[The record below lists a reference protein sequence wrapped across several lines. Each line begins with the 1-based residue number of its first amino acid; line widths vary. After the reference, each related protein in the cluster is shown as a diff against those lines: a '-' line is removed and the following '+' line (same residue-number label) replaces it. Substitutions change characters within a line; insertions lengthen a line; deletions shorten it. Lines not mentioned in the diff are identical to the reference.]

1 MDDRNLTHLLA
12 HFRDAPLPPL
22 PGTFRQDVWRT
33 IRQRGSPSVKL
44 WFSWFLEPL
53 FRPALAFSA
62 LVLAMLVGASMGA
75 MALDS
80 RGAQTR
86 QALGLQVFSSSSPTL
101 PAAPL
106 SHPR

>member
-12 HFRDAPLPPL
+12 QLRDAPLPPL

-33 IRQRGSPSVKL
+33 IRQRGLRSAES

-101 PAAPL
+101 PATLL